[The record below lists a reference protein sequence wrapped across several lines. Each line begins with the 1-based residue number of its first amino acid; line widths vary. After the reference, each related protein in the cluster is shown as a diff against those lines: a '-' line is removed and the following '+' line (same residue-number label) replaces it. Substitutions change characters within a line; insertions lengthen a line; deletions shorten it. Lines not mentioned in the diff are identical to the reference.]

1 MKHKIFLSYSFQDSD
16 WVSQFVSVL
25 QENGI
30 NAWFDMASIK
40 FGDSIHDAIAEALRE
55 SNIMVLILS
64 KRSLKSP
71 WIFFELGAAV
81 ADKKRIIP
89 IVIDDTRFE
98 EIPMSLLKYQFLKES
113 SPIQAGVK
121 IAAALAEP

>member
-1 MKHKIFLSYSFQDSD
+1 MKNKIFLSYSFQDRD
-16 WVSQFVSVL
+16 WVSQFVNVL

-30 NAWFDMASIK
+30 NAWFDMESIK
-40 FGDSIHDAIAEALRE
+40 FGDSIHDAIADALRE
-55 SNIMVLILS
+55 SNVMVLILS
-64 KRSLKSP
+64 ERSVRSP

-89 IVIDDTRFE
+89 IVIDDTRIE
-98 EIPMSLLKYQFLKES
+98 EIPMPLIRYQFLKES
-113 SPIQAGVK
+113 SPIQAGAK